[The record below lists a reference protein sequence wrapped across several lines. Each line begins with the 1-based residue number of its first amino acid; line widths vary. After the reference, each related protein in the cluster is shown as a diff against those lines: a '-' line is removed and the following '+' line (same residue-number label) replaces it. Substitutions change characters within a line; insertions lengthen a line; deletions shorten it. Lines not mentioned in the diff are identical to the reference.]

1 MQQYDNITLDVA
13 EQALRVV
20 SPDMPRKEWA
30 RMALAMYDEFG
41 DAAFDAWDRW
51 SQGGATY
58 DPKAAKTTWRS
69 CSRASGAS
77 RVGVSAVI
85 WAAQQTGW
93 KLPSRGSPRAEDVAR
108 MAAERARRDRERA
121 ERRAA
126 QDAAAAEDHAAAAD
140 LAQQIWSAGQPAPAD
155 HPYLVRKGIG
165 PEGLRIGEWQA
176 DFTTDDGETVRRRVP
191 GALLVPIWS
200 GPGRLS
206 SLQGIF
212 PDAENR
218 LRRDRDY
225 LRNGRKQGCY
235 TVVGK
240 ITADT
245 HTVVICE
252 GYATGWSLHAAM
264 TWPVVVAFDAGNLE
278 PVARALRAKLGGC
291 RIIIGADNDQWG
303 KPGVNPGIE
312 AAEKAAKAV
321 AGVMVVPEF
330 DPTEPGAGEPTD
342 WNDMA
347 AASGIEAVREQI
359 ELALAP
365 PVAAPPIAPGEVPTL
380 PPPPLPTPGEEP
392 DMEHNG
398 YFTVLGYDHD
408 TYYLFQHE
416 RRQISRYTKGDFGKS
431 GLIEL
436 APINW
441 WETYFPSKQGM
452 DAAAAMNWL
461 IRVAGRKGI
470 YDISRIRGRGA
481 WVDDGRMVYH
491 HGGSLTVDGHGV
503 DVTRIVSRYV
513 YELDRPLPDPAAE
526 PMSSDEGEM
535 ILDLSAKFRWSK
547 PGSAALAAGWAA
559 LAPLCG
565 ALRWRPHIWLA
576 GGPGSGKSTVLND
589 FLYFLTGDLAL
600 FAQGNSTEAGI
611 RQSLRADARPV
622 LYDESEQNTEQE
634 RQRVQ
639 SIIALIRQ
647 SSTESHA
654 RTLKGSASGEAMGFH
669 IRSMFCLASIQ
680 VGLRNQADTERIAV
694 LSIRP
699 KHEDKDP
706 AETWA
711 VLSKSL
717 AALRAD
723 KELPA
728 RLLRRSIDLLP
739 VTLKNI
745 TVFCRAASERFGS
758 VRDGDQY
765 GTLLAGAWSLQST
778 EVASHTEALE
788 WIDRYDWSEHRDQAD
803 GDTSEDALAALLER
817 RVRVSGSIEATVYE
831 LIREVRNLPNNGL
844 DIGQSVADATLTR
857 HGMRVAGEWLVFSNK
872 SLGVQELMRGT
883 PYEQDM
889 RGLLLRIK
897 GADRNNNNPMSFN
910 GSATKV
916 VRVPLQRVTGQQ
928 RDLDPF

>member
-1 MQQYDNITLDVA
+1 
-13 EQALRVV
+13 
-20 SPDMPRKEWA
+20 
-30 RMALAMYDEFG
+30 MALALYDEYG
-41 DAAFDAWDRW
+41 DAAFDTWDRW
-51 SQGGATY
+51 SQGGANY
-58 DPKAAKTTWRS
+58 DPKAAKSTWRS
-69 CSRASGAS
+69 CSRAGGAN
-77 RVGVSAVI
+77 RVTIAAVI
-85 WAAQQTGW
+85 WSAQQTGW
-93 KLPSRGSPRAEDVAR
+93 TAPRQNTPSHDDAGRL
-108 MAAERARRDRERA
+108 AAERRRREA
-121 ERRAA
+121 EREERRRA
-126 QDAAAAEDHAAAAD
+126 QDAAVAQDNAQAAELAAKIWAA
-140 LAQQIWSAGQPAPAD
+140 GKPAPAD
-155 HPYLVRKGIG
+155 HPYLVRRGIG
-165 PEGLRIGEWQA
+165 PDGLRVGEWQA
-176 DFTTDDGETVRRRVP
+176 DFVTDDGEVVQRRVP
-191 GALLVPIWS
+191 GALLIPVWS

-206 SLQGIF
+206 SLQAIF

-218 LRRDRDY
+218 LHRDRDY

-235 TVVGK
+235 TVIGK

-252 GYATGWSLHAAM
+252 GYATGWSVHAAM
-264 TWPVVVAFDAGNLE
+264 AWPVVVAFDAGNLE
-278 PVARALRAKLGGC
+278 PVAVALRAKLGGC

-303 KPGVNPGIE
+303 KPGSNPGIE
-312 AAEKAAKAV
+312 AAKKAAEAV
-321 AGVMVVPEF
+321 AGIVVAPEF
-330 DPTEPGAGEPTD
+330 DPTEPGEPTD
-342 WNDMA
+342 WNDVCMA
-347 AASGIEAVREQI
+347 GGIDAVRQQFEV
-359 ELALAP
+359 ALAP
-365 PVAAPPIAPGEVPTL
+365 PAPPA
-380 PPPPLPTPGEEP
+380 PPPPGEPPAPPAAIEDP
-392 DMEHNG
+392 SDLEHNG
-398 YFTVLGYDHD
+398 YFSVLGYDHD

-436 APINW
+436 APLNW
-441 WETYFPSKQGM
+441 WETYFPGKQGM
-452 DAAAAMNWL
+452 DPAAAMNWL
-461 IRVAGRKGI
+461 IRIAGRRGI

-481 WVDDGRMVYH
+481 WVDDGRIVYH
-491 HGGSLTVDGHGV
+491 HGGSLTVDGQGV

-526 PMSSDEGEM
+526 PMTSDEGEA
-535 ILDLSAKFRWSK
+535 ILDLAAKFRWSK

-565 ALRWRPHIWLA
+565 ALKWRPHIWLA

-639 SIIALIRQ
+639 GIIALIRQ

-654 RTLKGSASGEAMGFH
+654 RTLKGSSSGEAMGFH

-680 VGLRNQADTERIAV
+680 VGLRNQADTERISV

-699 KHEDKDP
+699 KHEDRDP

-711 VLSKSL
+711 TLSKAL
-717 AALRAD
+717 ATLRAD
-723 KELPA
+723 KDLPTK
-728 RLLRRSIDLLP
+728 LLRRSIDLLP
-739 VTLKNI
+739 TTLKNI

-778 EVASHTEALE
+778 EVASHTEAME

-831 LIREVRNLPNNGL
+831 LIREARNLPNNGL
-844 DIGQSVADATLTR
+844 DIGQSVADAVLTR

-897 GADRNNNNPMSFN
+897 GADRNNNNPLSFN
-910 GSATKV
+910 GSASKV
-916 VRVPLQRVTGQQ
+916 VRVPLARVVGQQ